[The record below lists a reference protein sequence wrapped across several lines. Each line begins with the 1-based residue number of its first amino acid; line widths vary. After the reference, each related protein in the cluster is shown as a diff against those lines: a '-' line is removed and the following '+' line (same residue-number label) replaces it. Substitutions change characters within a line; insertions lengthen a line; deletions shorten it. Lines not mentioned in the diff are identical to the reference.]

1 MTYVNRKG
9 FTLVELMVVMTILGV
24 VVVGVLGLVTRQ
36 NKAYH
41 SEEAIIDM
49 QMNNRVALD
58 RIVYLIRMA
67 GFGCQA
73 NISNGINGF
82 TSVINAANSNS
93 APDSLTLV
101 SGLRKVGIVDN
112 DNDPTNGSFS
122 KTTTTVIPVKMD
134 GSLTFTDYF
143 NDSNKRYFYIS
154 PAISKGFLTVASGGV
169 DDTNKKLT
177 KTGGGIT
184 IREGNNVYAVRA
196 YTLAINS
203 GNVTINEN
211 TGGGNQIY
219 VENIEDLQFQY
230 GWDQNGDGQFDPNS
244 EWADDPSGNEDQVR
258 AVKVYLLA
266 RSGQPD
272 RDFID
277 LHDDDAATA
286 GKQYTVADH
295 TITLNSSSEH
305 FHHYLAEATVLIRN
319 LNF

>member
-1 MTYVNRKG
+1 
-9 FTLVELMVVMTILGV
+9 MVVMAILGI

-41 SEEAIIDM
+41 SEQAIIDM
-49 QMNNRVALD
+49 QMNHRVAMD

-73 NISNGINGF
+73 NISDGVNGF
-82 TSVINAANSNS
+82 TTVINATNSNS

-101 SGLRKVGIVDN
+101 SGLRKVGVVDN

-154 PAISKGFLTVASGGV
+154 PAISKGFFTVTSGGV

-184 IREGNNVYAVRA
+184 IGEGDIVYTVRP
-196 YTLAINS
+196 YTIRLYTDSQGILCL
-203 GNVTINEN
+203 GIDD
-211 TGGGNQIY
+211 GGGIDSY
-219 VENIEDLQFQY
+219 AENIEDLQFQY
-230 GWDQNGDGQFDPNS
+230 GWDADNNGRITAG
-244 EWADDPSGNEDQVR
+244 EWVDDPSGNENLVR

-272 RDFID
+272 RDFTD
-277 LHDDDAATA
+277 LHDDDGATA
-286 GKQYTVADH
+286 GKQNTIADH
-295 TITLNSSSEH
+295 SITLNSSSEH
-305 FHHYLAEATVLIRN
+305 FHHYLAEATVFIRN

>member
-73 NISNGINGF
+73 NISNGVNGF
-82 TSVINAANSNS
+82 TSVINATNSNS

-169 DDTNKKLT
+169 DDTHKKLT
-177 KTGGGIT
+177 KNGASIT

-286 GKQYTVADH
+286 GKQYTIADH

>member
-1 MTYVNRKG
+1 VNRKG

-41 SEEAIIDM
+41 SEESIIDM
-49 QMNNRVALD
+49 QMNARVAMD
-58 RIVYLIRMA
+58 RIVHIIRMA
-67 GFGCQA
+67 GFGCQK
-73 NISNGINGF
+73 NISNGVNGF
-82 TSVINAANSNS
+82 TTVITATNNTT
-93 APDSLTLV
+93 APDSLTVV
-101 SGLRKVGIVDN
+101 SGLRKVGVVDN

-154 PAISKGFLTVASGGV
+154 PAISKGFFTVTSGGV

-286 GKQYTVADH
+286 GKQYTIADH